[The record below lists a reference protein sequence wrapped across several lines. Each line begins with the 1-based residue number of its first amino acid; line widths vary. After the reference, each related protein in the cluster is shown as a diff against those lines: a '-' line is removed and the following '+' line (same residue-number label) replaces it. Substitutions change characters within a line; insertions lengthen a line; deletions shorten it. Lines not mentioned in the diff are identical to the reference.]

1 MFTWSNYGTFLPDDR
16 RGWRHRDKGE
26 QSAQPLLEQ
35 WHRDRL
41 KHNVVLLDLAM
52 RQLSETALLEI
63 CQHRKWRHWASSA
76 RSNHVHAVVSFRAH
90 SPKQVMEQLKAKAT
104 RELRQAFA
112 IWRDRPVWSANGD
125 IQFIDDE
132 DELETCVQYVNEAQ
146 DRKGRD
152 R

>member
-1 MFTWSNYGTFLPDDR
+1 
-16 RGWRHRDKGE
+16 
-26 QSAQPLLEQ
+26 
-35 WHRDRL
+35 
-41 KHNVVLLDLAM
+41 
-52 RQLSETALLEI
+52 
-63 CQHRKWRHWASSA
+63 
-76 RSNHVHAVVSFRAH
+76 
-90 SPKQVMEQLKAKAT
+90 MEQLKAKAT